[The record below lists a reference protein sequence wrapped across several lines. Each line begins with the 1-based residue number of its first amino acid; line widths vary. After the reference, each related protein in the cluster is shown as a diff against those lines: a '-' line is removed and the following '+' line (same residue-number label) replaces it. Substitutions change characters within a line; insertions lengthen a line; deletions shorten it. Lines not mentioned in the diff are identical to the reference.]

1 MHPSFS
7 KLYGALDKLK
17 ETIDSAS
24 IPGDNFI
31 QQYGWNQTAL
41 SSADL
46 CYAIENMMADI
57 KLFDIDDIE
66 DYEKYLESQVK
77 KVEALDAIAKGHYNN
92 NAGHL
97 IHLVPNIAITI
108 LIMQKDLEKT
118 FFTWEEMEDKKL
130 LPRHLAR
137 RLRSTEA
144 RLSSIDTSSSG
155 LEEKIGAINNA
166 HEAAESLPTDL

>member
-41 SSADL
+41 SSSDL

-66 DYEKYLESQVK
+66 DYEKYL
-77 KVEALDAIAKGHYNN
+77 
-92 NAGHL
+92 
-97 IHLVPNIAITI
+97 
-108 LIMQKDLEKT
+108 
-118 FFTWEEMEDKKL
+118 
-130 LPRHLAR
+130 
-137 RLRSTEA
+137 
-144 RLSSIDTSSSG
+144 
-155 LEEKIGAINNA
+155 
-166 HEAAESLPTDL
+166 